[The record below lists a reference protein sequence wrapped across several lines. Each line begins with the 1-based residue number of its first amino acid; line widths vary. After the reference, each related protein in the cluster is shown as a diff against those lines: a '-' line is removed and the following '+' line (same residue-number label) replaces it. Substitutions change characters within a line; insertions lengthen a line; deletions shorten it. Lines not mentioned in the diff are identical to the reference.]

1 MELKTTN
8 HNHDNYIT
16 TSEFTKIMAEIF
28 DFIFKQA
35 HLLSKSD
42 IANFVNGRDF
52 DNKLKDVTLNKNEL
66 NELLKQVKA
75 MSTKGLTKDLIDK
88 FSILNGAK

>member
-1 MELKTTN
+1 MELKTTD

-16 TSEFTKIMAEIF
+16 TPEFTKITAEIF
-28 DFIFKQA
+28 DFILTQV

-66 NELLKQVKA
+66 NELSKKVK
-75 MSTKGLTKDLIDK
+75 SNIIERINKRFDK
-88 FSILNGAK
+88 

>member
-1 MELKTTN
+1 MELKTTD

-16 TSEFTKIMAEIF
+16 TPEFTKITAEIF
-28 DFIFKQA
+28 DFILKQA

-52 DNKLKDVTLNKNEL
+52 DNKLKDVILNKNEL
-66 NELLKQVKA
+66 NELSKKVK
-75 MSTKGLTKDLIDK
+75 SNIIERINKRFDK
-88 FSILNGAK
+88 

>member
-42 IANFVNGRDF
+42 IANFVNGRDL

-66 NELLKQVKA
+66 NELSKKVK
-75 MSTKGLTKDLIDK
+75 SNIIERINKRFDK
-88 FSILNGAK
+88 